1 MAKTPVIDQ
10 WLLNADGSPDPFAGT
25 VDFGMTKADEL
36 DPDLLLD
43 EHPVLQPEIITG
55 PPAPSD
61 EEVETPPASVVPV
74 EPAPEPEG
82 PEVFDVGEGATITRT
97 REKGQ
102 WKAVLDPGTGAN
114 PEVFWG
120 KNKDELLVNALKGKL
135 EATKKIRELNK
146 KVKLTAAAP
155 PKPVQQVP
163 QPAVR
168 QLTADETFEI
178 KTLWESDP
186 AAAFDMLI
194 KKRTNTTLEELVGK
208 AQRGDQASM
217 SLETEAISREFANRN
232 PDYYADPEYHNFSEL
247 VKWLAKFKLNKI
259 ANDGNSQEIFQEIW
273 ATGNYT
279 VENLEE
285 AFEDLTED
293 GKLVKPRL
301 PKPPPPVE
309 VPSVTPAPQPA
320 PATSTPRIVK
330 TETRPRAALGIQAS
344 DITPV
349 APPANPTAP
358 TDEDLENMSDTQLSE
373 LLRASL
379 RFKAKARRS

>member
-320 PATSTPRIVK
+320 PATSAPRIVK

-349 APPANPTAP
+349 APPQTPTAP
-358 TDEDLENMSDTQLSE
+358 TDEDLNNLSDEQLSA

-379 RFKAKARRS
+379 RLKAKARRS

>member
-61 EEVETPPASVVPV
+61 EEVETPPTSVVPV
-74 EPAPEPEG
+74 ETAPEPEG

-163 QPAVR
+163 QASVR
-168 QLTADETFEI
+168 QLTADEIFEI
-178 KTLWESDP
+178 KTLQESDP
-186 AAAFDMLI
+186 AAALDALI
-194 KKRTNTTLEELVGK
+194 KKRTGLTLEDLVSK
-208 AQRGDQASM
+208 AQKGDQANM
-217 SLETEAISREFANRN
+217 SLETEAVSREFLQRN
-232 PDYYADPEYHNFSEL
+232 PDYYPDSDNKNFQSL
-247 VKWLAKFKLNKI
+247 IKWLAKFKLGKN
-259 ANDGNSQEIFQEIW
+259 ATEANSQEIFSEIW
-273 ATGNYT
+273 STGNYT
-279 VENLEE
+279 VETLEE
-285 AFEDLTED
+285 AYQDLTD
-293 GKLVKPRL
+293 DDLLVKPRL

-320 PATSTPRIVK
+320 PATSAPRIVK

-349 APPANPTAP
+349 AQPQNPTAP
-358 TDEDLENMSDTQLSE
+358 TDEDLENMSDSQLSE

-379 RFKAKARRS
+379 RLKAKARRS

>member
-320 PATSTPRIVK
+320 PATSAPRIVK

-349 APPANPTAP
+349 AQPQNPTAP
-358 TDEDLENMSDTQLSE
+358 TDEDLENMSDSQLSE

>member
-1 MAKTPVIDQ
+1 MAKQPVIDQ
-10 WLLNADGSPDPFAGT
+10 WLLNADGTPDPFAGT

-43 EHPVLQPEIITG
+43 EHPVLNPEIITG

-61 EEVETPPASVVPV
+61 EEVPPETPPVPV
-74 EPAPEPEG
+74 EPVEPEG

-155 PKPVQQVP
+155 LKPVQQVP
-163 QPAVR
+163 QASVR
-168 QLTADETFEI
+168 QLTADEIFEI
-178 KTLWESDP
+178 KTLQESNP
-186 AAAFDMLI
+186 ADALDALI
-194 KKRTNTTLEELVGK
+194 KKRTGLTLEDLVAK
-208 AQRGDQASM
+208 AQKGDQANM
-217 SLETEAISREFANRN
+217 SLETEAVSREFLQRN
-232 PDYYADPEYHNFSEL
+232 PDYYPDSDNKNFQSL
-247 VKWLAKFKLNKI
+247 IKWLAKFKLGKN
-259 ANDGNSQEIFQEIW
+259 ATEANSQEIFSELW
-273 ATGNYT
+273 STGNYT
-279 VENLEE
+279 VETLEE
-285 AFEDLTED
+285 AFQDLTDD
-293 GKLVKPRL
+293 GLLVKPRL
-301 PKPPPPVE
+301 PKTPPPVE
-309 VPSVTPAPQPA
+309 VSAAPAPQPA
-320 PATSTPRIVK
+320 PATSAPRIVK

-358 TDEDLENMSDTQLSE
+358 TDEDFQNMSDDEIAVLT
-373 LLRASL
+373 RAAL

>member
-320 PATSTPRIVK
+320 PATSAPRIVK
-330 TETRPRAALGIQAS
+330 TETRPRAALGIRSS

-349 APPANPTAP
+349 APPTTPTAP
-358 TDEDLENMSDTQLSE
+358 TDEDFQSMSDADIAE
-373 LLRASL
+373 LTRAALRY
-379 RFKAKARRS
+379 KAKARRS

>member
-320 PATSTPRIVK
+320 PATSAPRIVK

-349 APPANPTAP
+349 AQPQNPTAP
-358 TDEDLENMSDTQLSE
+358 TDEDLENMSDSQLSE

-379 RFKAKARRS
+379 RLKAKARRS

>member
-1 MAKTPVIDQ
+1 MAKQPVIDQ
-10 WLLNADGSPDPFAGT
+10 WLLNADGTPDPFAGT

-43 EHPVLQPEIITG
+43 EHPVLNPEIITG

-61 EEVETPPASVVPV
+61 EEVPPETPPVPV
-74 EPAPEPEG
+74 EPVEPEG

-146 KVKLTAAAP
+146 KVMLTAAAP
-155 PKPVQQVP
+155 LKPVQQVP
-163 QPAVR
+163 QASVR
-168 QLTADETFEI
+168 QLTADEIFEI
-178 KTLWESDP
+178 KTLQESNP
-186 AAAFDMLI
+186 ADALDALI
-194 KKRTNTTLEELVGK
+194 KKRTGLTLEDLVAK
-208 AQRGDQASM
+208 AQKGDQANM
-217 SLETEAISREFANRN
+217 SLETEAVSREFLQRN
-232 PDYYADPEYHNFSEL
+232 PDYYPDSDNKNFQSL
-247 VKWLAKFKLNKI
+247 IKWLAKFKLGKN
-259 ANDGNSQEIFQEIW
+259 ATEANSQEIFSELW
-273 ATGNYT
+273 STGNYT
-279 VENLEE
+279 VETLEE
-285 AFEDLTED
+285 AFQDLTDD
-293 GKLVKPRL
+293 GLLVKPRL
-301 PKPPPPVE
+301 PKPPQPVE
-309 VPSVTPAPQPA
+309 VPSAPPAPQPA
-320 PATSTPRIVK
+320 PATSAPRIVK

-358 TDEDLENMSDTQLSE
+358 TDEDFQNMSDDEIAVLT
-373 LLRASL
+373 RAAL

>member
-82 PEVFDVGEGATITRT
+82 PEVFDVGEGATVTRT

-102 WKAVLDPGTGAN
+102 WKAVLDPGTGAY

-320 PATSTPRIVK
+320 PATSAPRIVK

-349 APPANPTAP
+349 AQPQNPTAP
-358 TDEDLENMSDTQLSE
+358 TDEDLENMSDSQLSE

-379 RFKAKARRS
+379 RLKAKARRS